1 MSILIPK
8 TEDVEKLLKKFADAL
23 GEDYKV
29 EMNTEVSLSFFL
41 SKKYVFD
48 LVIFRDDIPF
58 VGIEYKNIA
67 WSIHIRHNPE
77 WFYSK
82 FEEVNLKYGICY
94 FGQED
99 KYYFWSRDKY
109 GFQVFDFASVINAIK
124 QDAPIGERPIVE
136 ELAVEILGWLP
147 DSIDSVDLHQNIDKL
162 FLEDNLNFNDSI
174 GEISFIKNIEDAFFK
189 ALLPQM
195 KVSTVCR
202 YTTLN
207 SLFLLLK
214 EKHHCLCSLTCM
226 NDIGETSY
234 ADNWIGCGA
243 YAETYKTIEENNNSY
258 ILSCCASDKIDDLT
272 MWRLYGQNAMGACLV
287 YDVKEELIDNDSFF
301 FAPVSYGQSEKEHDE
316 LEFICNIRNWVKN
329 GWRFKFN
336 RWHIWKHFFKSYLF
350 KDEQEIRLLYIHSKE
365 SNIERKW
372 IMDSSNSIASSLC
385 LFDMDKNRF
394 PLSLSSAII
403 GPKCPQQASNIAQFN
418 YMNAQQKVFPF
429 SSRWNEAINA
439 SKINDYR

>member
-1 MSILIPK
+1 MSLIITE
-8 TEDVEKLLKKFADAL
+8 TEDVEKLQKKLADAL
-23 GEDYKV
+23 GEGYKV
-29 EMNTEVSLSFFL
+29 EMNTEVSSSFFL

-58 VGIEYKNIA
+58 VGIEYKDIA
-67 WSIHIRHNPE
+67 RSIHIGLKPE

-94 FGQED
+94 FGQEN
-99 KYYFWSRDKY
+99 KFYLWSRGKY
-109 GFQVFDFASVINAIK
+109 RFQVFSLTSVINAIK
-124 QDAPIGERPIVE
+124 HDVPVGERLYMD
-136 ELAVEILGWLP
+136 ELAVEILGCLP
-147 DSIDSVDLHQNIDKL
+147 YRIDDVDLHKNLDKL
-162 FLEDNLNFNDSI
+162 FVDENIIFNDSTGDI
-174 GEISFIKNIEDAFFK
+174 TFGKNVEDAFFK
-189 ALLPQM
+189 ALLPQINVT
-195 KVSTVCR
+195 KVCR
-202 YTTLN
+202 YTSLN

-234 ADNWIGCGA
+234 ADNWIGYGA
-243 YAETYKTIEENNNSY
+243 YAETYETIEENNNSY

-272 MWRLYGQNAMGACLV
+272 MWRMYGQNAMGACLV
-287 YDVKEELIDNDSFF
+287 YDVKNDLIDNNSFF
-301 FAPVSYGQSEKEHDE
+301 FAPISYGQSEKEHDE
-316 LEFICNIRNWVKN
+316 LEFISNIHNWEKN

-350 KDEQEIRLLYIHSKE
+350 RDEQEIRLLYIR
-365 SNIERKW
+365 SNDSEIERKW

-385 LFDMDKNRF
+385 LFDVDKGKF

-418 YMNAQQKVFPF
+418 YMNVQQNVFPF
-429 SSRWNEAINA
+429 CSRWNEAINA